1 MAKEKVK
8 RIIYVTIFIFLLASN
23 LFFLMQNY
31 EVKQDC
37 KELYEKRHLTEMDMK
52 SKSTFITSSSTISG
66 DEGDNPPE
74 EVRYKKLYGV
84 EYIGEYEIDKNG
96 GINVVSTTGEPVKVL
111 ILDGKGD
118 ERFYAEVSELDFEP
132 GEAGEYDVYLVGN
145 KFTGRVAFSTYKC
158 E

>member
-8 RIIYVTIFIFLLASN
+8 RIIYVTIFIFLLASY

-66 DEGDNPPE
+66 DDGDNPPE

-132 GEAGEYDVYLVGN
+132 GEAGGYDVYLVGN
-145 KFTGRVAFSTYKC
+145 KFTGRVQFSTY
-158 E
+158 

>member
-23 LFFLMQNY
+23 LYFLMQNY

-37 KELYEKRHLTEMDMK
+37 KELYKKRHLTEMDMK

-84 EYIGEYEIDKNG
+84 EYIGEYKIDKNG

-132 GEAGEYDVYLVGN
+132 GETGGYDVYLVGN
-145 KFTGRVAFSTYKC
+145 KFTGRVQFSTY
-158 E
+158 